1 MMNLMDLF
9 KIKNN
14 LLVGRDAFISGDLF
28 VSGRIIEGD
37 SYILDCGTPTQPETS
52 GGSNGR

>member
-1 MMNLMDLF
+1 MNLMDFF

-14 LLVGRDAFISGDLF
+14 LLVGRDAFISGNLF

-37 SYILDCGTPTQPETS
+37 SYILDCGNPNQSEDS
-52 GGSNGR
+52 GESYAR